1 MSVIAIIP
9 ARGGSKR
16 VPKKNIRE
24 FQSMPLIAWSIHAA
38 QLCNLVDEVYVS
50 TDDKKIGDI
59 AIQYGAK
66 VLWRP
71 DSLSSDKAST
81 FDVLKYIYYEQLS
94 CNVELMVLL
103 QPTSPL
109 REKNLIFNGIETMRR
124 SNQSDRIMEVNKLQ
138 LFSGKVTNS
147 IWKGNY
153 PEEMRSQD
161 LPITYIPSGRLY
173 IYRCTSTIE
182 KNLPEGLE
190 TKVIEGNYETNI
202 NIDYESDFD
211 KLDFVYSKYEHLY
224 KYLLNRENKNE
235 N

>member
-24 FQSMPLIAWSIHAA
+24 FQGMPLIAWTIRAA
-38 QLCNLVDEVYVS
+38 QHCELIEEVYVS
-50 TDDKKIGDI
+50 TDDETIGDI
-59 AIQYGAK
+59 AIRYGAK

-81 FDVLKYIYYEQLS
+81 FDVMKYIYYEQLS

-109 REKNLIFNGIETMRR
+109 REENLIFNGIETILR
-124 SNQSDRIMEVNKLQ
+124 SKQSDRIMEVNKLK
-138 LFSGKVTNS
+138 LFSGKVTNG
-147 IWKGNY
+147 IWKGDY
-153 PEEMRSQD
+153 PEETRSQD
-161 LPITYIPSGRLY
+161 LPSSYIPSGRLY

-190 TKVIEGNYETNI
+190 TKVIEGSYEKNI

-211 KLDFVYSKYEHLY
+211 KLDFVYNKYEHLY
-224 KYLLNRENKNE
+224 NYLLKREKSE
-235 N
+235 